1 MAVHGIWEGELS
13 ILKSKVKATCGV
25 ILVGTLILSAFFFV
39 IDSREVLK
47 INENG
52 NAIVGRNEYG
62 KGEKSEQFQVEVQDE
77 DGKIKEN
84 EIELILQEQ
93 EYKPEE
99 IRTILEKQGEKLDSF
114 ILGDNPSMDEVRT
127 DLNLPSVI
135 PDSSIEVRW
144 ESSDYTILTSTGEVR
159 SEHLSEEGIVV
170 TLTAFLS
177 YKNEEVICQLPIC
190 VYAPKR
196 SAKEQEKAE
205 ILAAAEAAE
214 SASRTKPTVELPSQV
229 NGKPVIW
236 SQRTESRAVPILLL
250 GVVAAISVVA
260 LDKQKRDKDQ
270 KMREKSLM
278 LAYPEL
284 VNQLT
289 ILIGA
294 GMTVRKAWQKLVYD
308 YEKKSREEEISPA
321 YEEMSYTWHEI
332 QSGKGES
339 ECYEQFGKRCKLQ
352 SYVKLGALLS
362 QNLRKGNRGLTE
374 MLKAETANAFEERK
388 ALAKKLGEEAGT
400 KLLAPMFIMLA
411 VVLVMI
417 IVPAFFSIQT

>member
-13 ILKSKVKATCGV
+13 TLRSKVKVTCG
-25 ILVGTLILSAFFFV
+25 LVLAGTLILSAIIFAA
-39 IDSREVLK
+39 DHRQVL
-47 INENG
+47 ETNG
-52 NAIVGRNEYG
+52 NGNVVVGRNGYG
-62 KGEKSEQFQVEVQDE
+62 EGEKSEQFQVEIQDE
-77 DGKIKEN
+77 DGKVKES
-84 EIELILQEQ
+84 EIELVLQEQ
-93 EYKPEE
+93 EYEPEE
-99 IRTILEKQGEKLDSF
+99 IQGILERQGEKLETF
-114 ILGDNPSMDEVRT
+114 ILGENPGIDEVRT
-127 DLNLPSVI
+127 DLNLLSVI
-135 PDSSIEVRW
+135 PDSSIAVRW
-144 ESSDYTILTSTGEVR
+144 ESSDYTIITSTGEVKG
-159 SEHLSEEGIVV
+159 EHLSKDGVVV

-177 YKNEEVICQLPIC
+177 YGNEEVICQLPVC

-196 SAKEQEKAE
+196 SAEEQVKAE
-205 ILAAAEAAE
+205 VLTAAKE
-214 SASRTKPTVELPSQV
+214 SESKSRTKPTVELPSQV

-250 GVVAAISVVA
+250 GIVAAISVVA
-260 LDKQKRDKDQ
+260 LDKQARVKEQ
-270 KMREKSLM
+270 KEREKNLM

-294 GMTVRKAWQKLVYD
+294 GMTVRKAWQKIVYD
-308 YEKKSREEEISPA
+308 YEKKSRAEEANPA

-352 SYVKLGALLS
+352 PYVKLGALLS

-374 MLKAETANAFEERK
+374 MLKTETANAFEERK

>member
-1 MAVHGIWEGELS
+1 M
-13 ILKSKVKATCGV
+13 KSKVKVTCGV
-25 ILVGTLILSAFFFV
+25 VLAGTLILSAAVFV
-39 IDSREVLK
+39 IDSRQVLK
-47 INENG
+47 TNENG
-52 NAIVGRNEYG
+52 NAVIQRNEYG
-62 KGEKSEQFQVEVQDE
+62 KGEKSEQFQVGIQDE
-77 DGKIKEN
+77 NGKMQDD

-93 EYKPEE
+93 EYEPEE
-99 IRTILEKQGEKLDSF
+99 IRGILEQQGEKLEAL
-114 ILGDNPSMDEVRT
+114 ILGENPSADEVRT
-127 DLNLPSVI
+127 DLNLLSVI
-135 PDSSIEVRW
+135 PDSSIKVRW
-144 ESSDYTILTSTGEVR
+144 ESSDYTLITSTGEVKT
-159 SEHLSEEGIVV
+159 EHLSEDGVVV

-177 YKNEEVICQLPIC
+177 YGKEEVIYQLPVC

-196 SAKEQEKAE
+196 SAKEQAKAE
-205 ILAAAEAAE
+205 VLAAAEAAE
-214 SASRTKPTVELPSQV
+214 EESRTKQTVELPSQV

-250 GVVAAISVVA
+250 GVAAAMLVVA
-260 LDKQKRDKDQ
+260 SDKQKRVKEQ
-270 KMREKSLM
+270 KAREKSLM

-294 GMTVRKAWQKLVYD
+294 GMTVRKAWQKIVYD
-308 YEKKSREEEISPA
+308 YEKKNGKEQVHPA

-362 QNLRKGNRGLTE
+362 QNLRKGNKGLTE
-374 MLKAETANAFEERK
+374 MLKTETTNAFEERK